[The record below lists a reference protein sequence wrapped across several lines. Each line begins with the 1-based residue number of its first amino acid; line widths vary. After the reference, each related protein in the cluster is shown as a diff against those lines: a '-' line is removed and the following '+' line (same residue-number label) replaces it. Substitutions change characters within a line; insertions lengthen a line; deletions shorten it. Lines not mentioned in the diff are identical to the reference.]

1 MERGVNGMFNIG
13 DVIIY
18 SAHGLCK
25 IDNICE
31 KTFSDVTRTYYVL
44 HPLEQLNLTIS
55 TPIDTDKVIMLK
67 TLDSEEAEDILQ
79 SFKQPGIERIQDI
92 RKRAIT
98 YNGIV
103 KTGNRKRIATIAN
116 TLMRKN
122 CELSMNKKR
131 LYDQDSRL
139 LNTIQ
144 STLFKE
150 LATSLNTSFEE
161 IFEQINSMINE

>member
-1 MERGVNGMFNIG
+1 MFNIG

-67 TLDSEEAEDILQ
+67 TLESEEAEDILQ

>member
-1 MERGVNGMFNIG
+1 MFNIG

-67 TLDSEEAEDILQ
+67 TLESEEAEDILQ

-103 KTGNRKRIATIAN
+103 KDRK
-116 TLMRKN
+116 
-122 CELSMNKKR
+122 S
-131 LYDQDSRL
+131 
-139 LNTIQ
+139 
-144 STLFKE
+144 
-150 LATSLNTSFEE
+150 
-161 IFEQINSMINE
+161 